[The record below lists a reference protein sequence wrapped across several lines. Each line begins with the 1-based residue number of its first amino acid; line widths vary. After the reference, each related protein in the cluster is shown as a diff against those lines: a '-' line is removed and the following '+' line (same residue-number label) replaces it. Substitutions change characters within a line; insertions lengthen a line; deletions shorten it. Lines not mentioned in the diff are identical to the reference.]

1 MIGVEEEYFL
11 VDSQTRMPEPAGARV
26 ARLAS
31 EILGDLVSGEFTQYP
46 IEVKTPPCADA
57 TQLREQLL
65 QLRSAAAAAAAAEG
79 LQIYAVSATVS
90 SRSALTSIDR
100 TSNVDNFEFAR
111 MSQYA
116 VSASNIASDSAMAVA
131 SSLWWRSDSA

>member
-31 EILGDLVSGEFTQYP
+31 ATLGDLVCGEFTQYQ

-65 QLRSAAAAAAAAEG
+65 RLRSAAAAAAAAEG
-79 LQIYAVSATVS
+79 LQIYASGTPVVDGCAPGA
-90 SRSALTSIDR
+90 SRGPSALPCRCPAVPRD
-100 TSNVDNFEFAR
+100 AR
-111 MSQYA
+111 GFRDLRPACS
-116 VSASNIASDSAMAVA
+116 
-131 SSLWWRSDSA
+131 RPPP